1 MKMDLNAKKHRLRM
15 LGLKIDNEV
24 AAEMLDLQT
33 IIELQK
39 EYNNL
44 SMQIEAEEN
53 LLQNK
58 PATLCKK
65 EAISEMRTEP
75 RNY

>member
-1 MKMDLNAKKHRLRM
+1 MELAEKKHKLRM
-15 LGLKIDNEV
+15 LGVKIDNEV

>member
-1 MKMDLNAKKHRLRM
+1 MNLNAKKHRLRM

-24 AAEMLDLQT
+24 AAEMMDIQT